1 MKKFY
6 WAKLYQ
12 KPLKMKPRT
21 NIETFYIGNVIIE
34 DRGRDAIEVV
44 TRLSIDIYDSK
55 SSIKINQN
63 RLNAVG
69 RDIFIKDSSI
79 DYNNPVTEKELSDYV
94 ELSASKD
101 FCLRKEMEAKEKER
115 VMQKRKVN
123 KNKEG

>member
-6 WAKLYQ
+6 RAKLYQ
-12 KPLKMKPRT
+12 KPLKMKPKT
-21 NIETFYIGNVIIE
+21 NLETFYLGQVIIE
-34 DRGRDAIEVV
+34 DRGKDAVEVV

-55 SSIKINQN
+55 SSIKINQK
-63 RLNAVG
+63 RLSAVG

-94 ELSASKD
+94 ELSASKG

-115 VMQKRKVN
+115 AMQKRKVN

>member
-6 WAKLYQ
+6 RAKLYQ
-12 KPLKMKPRT
+12 KPLKMKPKT
-21 NIETFYIGNVIIE
+21 NIETFYLGQVIIE
-34 DRGRDAIEVV
+34 DRGKDAVEVV

-55 SSIKINQN
+55 SSIKINQK
-63 RLNAVG
+63 RLDAVG

-94 ELSASKD
+94 ELSASKG

-115 VMQKRKVN
+115 AMQKRKVN
-123 KNKEG
+123 

>member
-34 DRGRDAIEVV
+34 DRGRNAIEVV

-79 DYNNPVTEKELSDYV
+79 DYDNPVTEKELSDYV

-115 VMQKRKVN
+115 IMQKRKVN

>member
-63 RLNAVG
+63 RLNVVG